1 MSIVRNRAFVSI
13 LCLMYCFLMPLS
25 SQQAV
30 QKLDSDINTLSGT
43 VSQMLST
50 CQNLHEKLQYADKL
64 LSIPSKISSDL
75 KKLQQA
81 LSTVK
86 GLLTAASLVPE
97 LKTAAKTMTD
107 GINAINAPIAD
118 AVKSLDELSKALKPI
133 QDGVE
138 KTDAADQ
145 KLIKGLTE
153 FKSGLNRYKTAVDNA
168 QKCISSLPDGDNKKA
183 MQSDLDTLANAS
195 DKRVAQ
201 INTAIANAKNA
212 YESLKEIIA
221 SELDPAL
228 ELMKPIE
235 QAIEQLDGKLV
246 HLMDP
251 LRELGKLM
259 DKYFSVS
266 FPYPDPTWS
275 KPWRISHYELRISMK
290 KIVNGAG
297 AIEKEIE
304 HLLSS
309 ALYKAAKIFGLSKL
323 IHELIND
330 ASKEL
335 NVIKGK
341 LHLDFK
347 IEIPGLDKIKDAV
360 HKAEAAADKLKS
372 KLSVDVSEIDNLIN
386 QIKADISAMENIYNN
401 CKKI

>member
-1 MSIVRNRAFVSI
+1 MNIASNRLFVSI
-13 LCLMYCFLMPLS
+13 LCLTFCFLMPLS

-30 QKLDSDINTLSGT
+30 QHLDTDINTLSGSVT
-43 VSQMLST
+43 QMLAT

-75 KKLQQA
+75 KKLQQT

-86 GLLTAASLVPE
+86 TLLTAASLVPE
-97 LKTAAKTMTD
+97 LKTAAQTMTD

-118 AVKSLDELSKALKPI
+118 AINALDELDKSLKPI
-133 QDGVE
+133 KDGVE
-138 KTDAADQ
+138 KTDDADQ
-145 KLIKGLTE
+145 KLISGLTD
-153 FKSGLNRYKTAVDNA
+153 FNSGLNRYKTALDNA
-168 QKCISSLPDGDNKKA
+168 QKCISSLPDGDNKNKI
-183 MQSDLDTLANAS
+183 QSDLDTLANAS
-195 DKRVAQ
+195 DKRVTQ
-201 INTAIANAKNA
+201 INSAIASVKNA
-212 YESLKEIIA
+212 YEGLKEIIA

-228 ELMKPIE
+228 ELMNPIE
-235 QAIEQLDGKLV
+235 AAIAQLDGKLV

-290 KIVNGAG
+290 KIVNGAD

-309 ALYKAAKIFGLSKL
+309 ALYKAAKLFGLSKL
-323 IHELIND
+323 VHELIDD

-335 NVIKGK
+335 NAIKGK

-360 HKAEAAADKLKS
+360 QKAEAAADKLKA
-372 KLSVDVSEIDNLIN
+372 KLSVDLSEINNLIN

>member
-118 AVKSLDELSKALKPI
+118 AVKSLDELSKTLKPI

-401 CKKI
+401 CKKR

>member
-168 QKCISSLPDGDNKKA
+168 QKCISSLPDGDNKKT

>member
-168 QKCISSLPDGDNKKA
+168 QKCISSLPDGDNKKT

-201 INTAIANAKNA
+201 INTAIANVKNA

-275 KPWRISHYELRISMK
+275 KPWRISHYELRVSMK
-290 KIVNGAG
+290 KIINGAG